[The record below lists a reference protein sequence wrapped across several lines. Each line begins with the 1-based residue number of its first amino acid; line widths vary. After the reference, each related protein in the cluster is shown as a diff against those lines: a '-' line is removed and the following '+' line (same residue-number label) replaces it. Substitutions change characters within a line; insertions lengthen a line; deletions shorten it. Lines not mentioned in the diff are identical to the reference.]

1 MGSIDERETAA
12 ALYCFADMRHFDH
25 NLMQSMEKRCKMRGI
40 CELDL
45 AAAAAEY
52 CLRLR
57 LRSPPVLDAVA
68 EFVDGRRER
77 LHLDD
82 LDQFTA
88 IAR

>member
-1 MGSIDERETAA
+1 MSLQSLER
-12 ALYCFADMRHFDH
+12 H
-25 NLMQSMEKRCKMRGI
+25 CKTRGI
-40 CELDL
+40 SELDL

-52 CLRLR
+52 CTRLR
-57 LRSPPVLDAVA
+57 LRSAPVLDAVA

-88 IAR
+88 VAR

>member
-1 MGSIDERETAA
+1 
-12 ALYCFADMRHFDH
+12 
-25 NLMQSMEKRCKMRGI
+25 MEEHCKGRGI
-40 CELDL
+40 NELEL

-52 CLRLR
+52 CLRLK
-57 LRSPPVLDAVA
+57 LRSAPVLDAVA

-82 LDQFTA
+82 LDQFVV